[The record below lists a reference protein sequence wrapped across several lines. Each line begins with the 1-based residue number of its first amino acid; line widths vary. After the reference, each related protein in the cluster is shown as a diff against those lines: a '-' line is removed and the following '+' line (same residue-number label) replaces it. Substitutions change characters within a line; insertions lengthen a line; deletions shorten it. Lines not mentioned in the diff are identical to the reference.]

1 MVEIDTIEQ
10 VMRALKDVSGLT
22 YVHAESNQLVEA
34 AQAEAVAAGRIHAAG
49 MARTRPEAAEA
60 RAVQEVLGAAERT
73 GAPVYFVH
81 QTIPAAVDEV
91 IAARQCGVRAFSG

>member
-49 MARTRPEAAEA
+49 MARAS
-60 RAVQEVLGAAERT
+60 
-73 GAPVYFVH
+73 
-81 QTIPAAVDEV
+81 AAVDEV